1 MIAALRSPECIAS
14 VLATSRLGTPLE
26 AARVMSC
33 APSTV
38 YRAIARLEKEIGA
51 ALFDRGPD
59 GWVPTQL
66 GARVVGLAETIEREA
81 AETELH
87 VLGRNAAFSAPLR
100 VSASDGLAE
109 AYLVPVLADFRRTTD
124 APAIELVV
132 DNQFADLRRRA
143 ADIAVRPSERP
154 GEGLVG
160 RRAGKLAHAL
170 YGATPLLKKRGMPT
184 STTDLS
190 RHDACVLAT
199 ELAHHTAARWWSR
212 RIRKQV
218 KVAFVANTEMSLAAA
233 ISAGMGIGILPCFL
247 GDRLAGVAR
256 VTTISVGP
264 PVDIWL
270 VTHPALRR
278 NPVIQALMAAL
289 AAAMRRDAAILAGT
303 GRQA

>member
-14 VLATSRLGTPLE
+14 VLATSRLGTPLK
-26 AARVMSC
+26 AARAMSC

-59 GWVPTQL
+59 GWVATPA

-81 AETELH
+81 ADTELH
-87 VLGRNAAFSAPLR
+87 VLGRNAGFSTPLR
-100 VSASDGLAE
+100 ISASDGLAE
-109 AYLVPVLADFRRTTD
+109 AYLVPVLARFARTTQ

-143 ADIAVRPSERP
+143 ADVAVRPSEKP
-154 GEGLVG
+154 GEDLVG

-170 YGATPLLKKRGMPT
+170 YGATPLLAKRGMPA
-184 STTDLS
+184 SPADLG
-190 RHDACVLAT
+190 RFGACVLA
-199 ELAHHTAARWWSR
+199 ESLAHHTAARWWSK

-218 KVAFVANTEMSLAAA
+218 EVAFIANTEMSLAAA
-233 ISAGMGIGILPCFL
+233 IAAGMGIGILPCFL
-247 GDRLAGVAR
+247 GDRLRGLAR
-256 VTTISVGP
+256 VTTIPVGP

-278 NPVIQALMAAL
+278 NPVVQGAIRTL
-289 AAAMRRDAAILAGT
+289 ATAMRRDAAALAGT
-303 GRQA
+303 RR

>member
-1 MIAALRSPECIAS
+1 MIAALRSPECIAG
-14 VLATSRLGTPLE
+14 VLATSRLGTPLK
-26 AARVMSC
+26 AAKAMSC

-51 ALFDRGPD
+51 PLFDRGPD
-59 GWVPTQL
+59 GWVPTPA
-66 GARVVGLAETIEREA
+66 GARVVALAETVEREA
-81 AETELH
+81 AKTELH
-87 VLGRNAAFSAPLR
+87 VLGRNAGLAAPLR

-109 AYLVPVLADFRRTTD
+109 AYLVPVLARLSRATG
-124 APAIELVV
+124 APAIELIV

-154 GEGLVG
+154 GEDLVG

-170 YGATPLLKKRGMPT
+170 YGATPLLKKRGMPA
-184 STTDLS
+184 SAADLS
-190 RHDACVLAT
+190 RHDVCVLAD

-212 RIRKQV
+212 RIKKEV
-218 KVAFVANTEMSLAAA
+218 NVAFIANTEMSLAAA

-247 GDRLAGVAR
+247 GDRLAGVTR
-256 VTTISVGP
+256 VTTIPVGP

-278 NPVIQALMAAL
+278 NPVIQGMIGAL
-289 AAAMRRDAAILAGT
+289 AAAMRRDAAVLAGT
-303 GRQA
+303 SRPE